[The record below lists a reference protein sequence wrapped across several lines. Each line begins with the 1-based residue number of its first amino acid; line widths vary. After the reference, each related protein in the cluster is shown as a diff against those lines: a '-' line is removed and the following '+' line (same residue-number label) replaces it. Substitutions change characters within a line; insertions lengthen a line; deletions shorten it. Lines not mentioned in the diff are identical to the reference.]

1 MRFEKGHKA
10 ETRKRIVKVA
20 AARFRKDGVAAVG
33 IAGLMA
39 EAGLTHGGFYAHFE
53 SKEALLREAMVAA
66 MDTTRERLNRAAES
80 HGLEGLVRRYLRP
93 SHRDTPE
100 DGCTIASLVAEIAR
114 HETATRE
121 VFSARVD
128 TFLLRIAAHLTA
140 LPEAARKQA
149 AIGILGVMLGTL
161 QLSRAVT
168 DTALSDS
175 VLESGIQA
183 ALRLAKPTGLAEP
196 AQ

>member
-10 ETRKRIVKVA
+10 QTRQRIIKVA
-20 AARFRKDGVAAVG
+20 SERFRKDGVEAVG

-53 SKEALLREAMVAA
+53 SKEDLLREAMVAA
-66 MDTTRERLNRAAES
+66 MDSTRERLNRAAEKN
-80 HGLEGLVRRYLRP
+80 GLEGLVRRYLRP
-93 SHRDTPE
+93 SHRDTPQ

-114 HETATRE
+114 HEPETRE
-121 VFSARVD
+121 VFSSRVEG
-128 TFLLRIAAHLTA
+128 FLGRITEN
-140 LPEAARKQA
+140 LPELPEPERKPA

-168 DTALSDS
+168 DPALSDS
-175 VLESGIQA
+175 ILENGIRS
-183 ALRLAKPTGLAEP
+183 ALRLAKPEK
-196 AQ
+196 

>member
-10 ETRKRIVKVA
+10 ETRKRIIKA
-20 AARFRKDGVAAVG
+20 ASARFRKDGVEAVG

-66 MDTTRERLNRAAES
+66 MDETRERLARPGGPD
-80 HGLEGLVRRYLRP
+80 GLEWLVRRYLRP

-100 DGCTIASLVAEIAR
+100 NGCAIASLVAEIAR
-114 HETATRE
+114 HEPATRE
-121 VFSARVD
+121 VFSGRVEA
-128 TFLLRIAAHLTA
+128 FLLRIAAQLPDW
-140 LPEAARKQA
+140 PEAERSQA

-168 DTALSDS
+168 DKALSDA

-183 ALRLAKPTGLAEP
+183 ALRLAKPVR
-196 AQ
+196 

>member
-10 ETRKRIVKVA
+10 ETRKRIVDAA
-20 AARFRKDGVAAVG
+20 AARFRKDGVEAVG

-66 MDTTRERLNRAAES
+66 MDSTRERLTREGPD
-80 HGLEGLVRRYLRP
+80 GLEWLIRRYLRP

-100 DGCTIASLVAEIAR
+100 NGCAIASLVAEIAR
-114 HETATRE
+114 HEPATRE
-121 VFSARVD
+121 VFSGRVEA
-128 TFLLRIAAHLTA
+128 FLARIAAQLPDW
-140 LPEAARKQA
+140 PEAERSQA

-168 DTALSDS
+168 DKALSDS

-183 ALRLAKPTGLAEP
+183 ALRLAKPG
-196 AQ
+196 

>member
-1 MRFEKGHKA
+1 MRFEKGHKE
-10 ETRKRIVKVA
+10 ETRKRIIKTA
-20 AARFRKDGVAAVG
+20 AARFRKDGVEAVG

-53 SKEALLREAMVAA
+53 SKEALLREAIVAA
-66 MDTTRERLNRAAES
+66 MDGTRERLTRS
-80 HGLEGLVRRYLRP
+80 VDGPDGLEWLVRRYLRP

-100 DGCTIASLVAEIAR
+100 DGCAIASLVAEIAR
-114 HETATRE
+114 HEPATRKL
-121 VFSARVD
+121 FSGRVEA
-128 TFLLRIAAHLTA
+128 FLGRITAHLTA
-140 LPEAARKQA
+140 LPEAERKPA

-168 DTALSDS
+168 DAAISDS

-183 ALRLAKPTGLAEP
+183 ALRLAKPGP
-196 AQ
+196 